1 MTWCSTSGRWQD
13 EIDVAEQL
21 VGFFQQFL
29 EIFTEL
35 KGKKFYVTGESVSQC
50 VIGYRIRFDIKTVCG
65 NVHSVYGS
73 ILDLGA
79 CADDE

>member
-21 VGFFQQFL
+21 VGFLQQFL

-35 KGKKFYVTGESVSQC
+35 KGKKFYVTGESVSPRLSRLQNQ
-50 VIGYRIRFDIKTVCG
+50 D
-65 NVHSVYGS
+65 
-73 ILDLGA
+73 
-79 CADDE
+79 